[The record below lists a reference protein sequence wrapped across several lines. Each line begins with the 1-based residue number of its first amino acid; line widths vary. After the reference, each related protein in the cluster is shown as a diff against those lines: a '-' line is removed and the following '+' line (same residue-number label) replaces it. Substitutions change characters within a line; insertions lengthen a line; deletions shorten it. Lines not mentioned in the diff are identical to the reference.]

1 MAPAVRG
8 GARSDGAMTRAVR
21 GARGE
26 RGSSTVV
33 VAGLISLLCV
43 IGTAVLV
50 IGMARTA
57 RHQAEAAADLAA
69 LAAASALLE
78 GDAAPC
84 AAAGEIA
91 ARNDAS
97 LTGCTIEGQTVQVTV
112 SVAVNLGRWGI
123 GEAQA
128 RARAGP
134 VDVLPSG

>member
-1 MAPAVRG
+1 
-8 GARSDGAMTRAVR
+8 MTRAVR
-21 GARGE
+21 GTRSEDAIAPAVRSARSE
-26 RGSSTVV
+26 QGSSTVI

-57 RHQAEAAADLAA
+57 RHQADAAADLAA

-78 GDAAPC
+78 GGAAPC
-84 AAAGEIA
+84 AAAADIA
-91 ARNDAS
+91 TRNGAN
-97 LTGCTIEGQTVQVTV
+97 LTGCTIEGQTVRVAV
-112 SVAVNLGRWGI
+112 SVPVNLGTWGL
-123 GEAQA
+123 GEALA